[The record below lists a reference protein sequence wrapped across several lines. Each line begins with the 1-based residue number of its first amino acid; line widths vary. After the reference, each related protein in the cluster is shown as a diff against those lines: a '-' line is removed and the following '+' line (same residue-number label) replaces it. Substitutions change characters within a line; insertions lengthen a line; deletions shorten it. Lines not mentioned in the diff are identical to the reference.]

1 MPMSQFNSPGTL
13 RPDGTVQLTGTVD
26 LPGDDAVEI
35 RFLIVQGDLIVAGKG
50 QGQGGGG
57 WSGGTDHG
65 QDELQEG
72 QVLAIG
78 LGLVARA
85 AKPGT
90 GFQTVTWS
98 AQIELER
105 RAGDDH

>member
-1 MPMSQFNSPGTL
+1 MPNSQFNSPGTL
-13 RPDGTVQLTGTVD
+13 RPNGTIELTGTVD

-35 RFLIVQGDLIVAGKG
+35 RFLIAQGDVIVAGKG
-50 QGQGGGG
+50 QGLGGGG
-57 WSGGTDHG
+57 WSGKTDHG
-65 QDELQEG
+65 QDRLQEG
-72 QVLAIG
+72 QALAIG

-105 RAGDDH
+105 QGGGGY